1 MSVTDEM
8 INVRQSDGSYMQMP
22 KLVAEIQ
29 AIKNTTDPSKIT
41 KTFENVTLSG
51 AGSAVQAAI
60 QKRNEIVRL
69 ANIAKSEGNR
79 AKFEEY
85 RAQLSALDNGIVL
98 AQGMQG
104 LNDIDRGD
112 TRRLS
117 ATLSNSLGINVQITP
132 RDDNK
137 FDVRQGN
144 QTTVMDA
151 ATIKRNFQPVFD
163 QEYKK
168 QLKEIAFNRAN
179 KIFETEL
186 EIKKELVKGT
196 LEYNKAMAVEKQ
208 KGINE
213 LKKQNFKVT
222 ETDDGTVVQKD
233 GAIGIIDK
241 KIVKNQVGEEV
252 EMFYV
257 RDVNVGELGSGLGVG
272 LSVNDYIGA
281 TQ

>member
-1 MSVTDEM
+1 M
-8 INVRQSDGSYMQMP
+8 
-22 KLVAEIQ
+22 
-29 AIKNTTDPSKIT
+29 
-41 KTFENVTLSG
+41 
-51 AGSAVQAAI
+51 QAAI

>member
-1 MSVTDEM
+1 
-8 INVRQSDGSYMQMP
+8 MP
-22 KLVAEIQ
+22 IRS
-29 AIKNTTDPSKIT
+29 KNTTDPSKIT

-151 ATIKRNFQPVFD
+151 ATIKRNFRPVFD
-163 QEYKK
+163 QAYKK
-168 QLKEIAFNRAN
+168 QLKEVAFNRAN
-179 KIFETEL
+179 KIFEVEM

-196 LEYNKAMAVEKQ
+196 LEYNKAIAVEKQ

-213 LKKQNFKVT
+213 LRKAGYTITK
-222 ETDDGTVVQKD
+222 TDDGTIVEKD
-233 GAIGIIDK
+233 GAIGIIDT
-241 KIVKNQVGEEV
+241 KIVTNQAGEEV
-252 EMFYV
+252 EMPYV
-257 RDVNVGELGSGLGVG
+257 RDINVGELGSGLGIGG
-272 LSVNDYIGA
+272 LNVSDYENSL
-281 TQ
+281 Q